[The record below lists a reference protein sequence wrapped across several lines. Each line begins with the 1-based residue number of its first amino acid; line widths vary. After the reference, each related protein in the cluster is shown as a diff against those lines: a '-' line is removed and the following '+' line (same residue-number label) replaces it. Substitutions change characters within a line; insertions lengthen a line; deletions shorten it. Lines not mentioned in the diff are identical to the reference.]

1 MSRTAISRSNNVGP
15 YFLTI
20 EGLPKEYTWQDL
32 KDLIRGEASHGIWTD
47 MHIHPNGKAG
57 GKGHARVQREDEA
70 RKLYRYLTTNL
81 IERRKLRVHLW
92 DISDPAK
99 ERFLCCNCESP
110 AFHSAQNYQAQ
121 GLEVVQMAALPGW
134 QAMQPV
140 SSMPASPASYS
151 MSPATTYSQ
160 RPAPAPNPTLA
171 LTATTQ
177 AALVHAMSNMQ
188 ISSQDPRLQDP
199 RWIAYFQQQYTQ
211 AARAQTTASQQQSR
225 LPVYTMSPSGTPIN
239 MTHGHV
245 KTEARGIFV
254 SGLNFDARAKEVEA
268 LFSQAGPITK
278 CDLPK
283 NPSTGKLKGNAMIQ
297 YASAASAQKAID
309 MFHKQMYMSMELRVR
324 RDKEAIPV
332 SSPPSAAQARKNAE
346 PIIVNGSRT
355 RNDSVVSS

>member
-1 MSRTAISRSNNVGP
+1 
-15 YFLTI
+15 
-20 EGLPKEYTWQDL
+20 
-32 KDLIRGEASHGIWTD
+32 
-47 MHIHPNGKAG
+47 
-57 GKGHARVQREDEA
+57 
-70 RKLYRYLTTNL
+70 
-81 IERRKLRVHLW
+81 
-92 DISDPAK
+92 
-99 ERFLCCNCESP
+99 
-110 AFHSAQNYQAQ
+110 
-121 GLEVVQMAALPGW
+121 MAALPGW
-134 QAMQPV
+134 QAIQPV
-140 SSMPASPASYS
+140 SSMPTSPASYS
-151 MSPATTYSQ
+151 MAPATTYSQ
-160 RPAPAPNPTLA
+160 RSAPAPNPTLA

-254 SGLNFDARAKEVEA
+254 SGLNFEARAKEVEA

-309 MFHKQMYMSMELRVR
+309 MFHKQKYMSMELRVR

-346 PIIVNGSRT
+346 PIIVNGSRVGHSPPSRFFFESACALTRATDRKT

>member
-1 MSRTAISRSNNVGP
+1 
-15 YFLTI
+15 
-20 EGLPKEYTWQDL
+20 
-32 KDLIRGEASHGIWTD
+32 EASHGIWTD

-99 ERFLCCNCESP
+99 EQFLCCNCESP

-121 GLEVVQMAALPGW
+121 GLEAVQMAALPGW
-134 QAMQPV
+134 QAIQPV

-151 MSPATTYSQ
+151 LSPATTYSQ
-160 RPAPAPNPTLA
+160 RPAPAPNPT
-171 LTATTQ
+171 TQ
-177 AALVHAMSNMQ
+177 AALIHAMSNMQ

-211 AARAQTTASQQQSR
+211 AARAQATASQQQSR

-254 SGLNFDARAKEVEA
+254 SGLNFEARAKEVEA
-268 LFSQAGPITK
+268 LFRQAGPITK

-309 MFHKQMYMSMELRVR
+309 MFHKQKYMSMELRVR

-332 SSPPSAAQARKNAE
+332 SSPPSAQARKNAE